1 MKTKQLLLPILLLA
15 FIMLTANCCE
25 KDDEPS
31 QLPPITQTG
40 EETFGC
46 MINGELW
53 LPHGS
58 FPSPAT
64 WVKLSVEST
73 KLPYRFW
80 QIETEQGAASSTG
93 FHITENIM
101 KEGTIPLLDKST
113 ENKDSVIYAW
123 HYSKT
128 IGVEPGKNL
137 FEVESIESGELTITK
152 LDTINR
158 IISGTFY
165 FDAYNPD
172 GLKVEVR
179 EGRFD
184 LKIDVIENYPD

>member
-80 QIETEQGAASSTG
+80 QIETGQGAASSTG

-128 IGVEPGKNL
+128 LGVEPGKNL

>member
-1 MKTKQLLLPILLLA
+1 MKTKQFLLPILLLA

-25 KDDEPS
+25 KDDDPP

-80 QIETEQGAASSTG
+80 QIETGQGAASSTG

-101 KEGTIPLLDKST
+101 KEGTIPLLNKST
-113 ENKDSVIYAW
+113 EEKDTVIYA
-123 HYSKT
+123 SFFSEE
-128 IGVEPGKNL
+128 IGVEIGKNL
-137 FEVESIESGELTITK
+137 FEIKSIESGELTILK
-152 LDTINR
+152 LDTINK
-158 IISGTFY
+158 IISGIFY

-184 LKIDVIENYPD
+184 LSIFPIENYPK

>member
-25 KDDEPS
+25 KDDDPP

-46 MINGELW
+46 MVNGELW

-58 FPSPAT
+58 FSRPAT
-64 WVKLSVEST
+64 WVKLSVESIN
-73 KLPYRFW
+73 LPYRFW
-80 QIETEQGAASSTG
+80 QISAEQGGGSSVY
-93 FHITENIM
+93 FRITENIM

-113 ENKDSVIYAW
+113 ENKDSVIYASF
-123 HYSKT
+123 YST
-128 IGVEPGKNL
+128 TVEPGKTL
-137 FEVESIESGELTITK
+137 FEVKSIESGELIISK

-172 GLKVEVR
+172 GLKIEVR

-184 LKIDVIENYPD
+184 LKIDIIENYPD

>member
-80 QIETEQGAASSTG
+80 QIETGQGAASSTG